1 MSRIKNIKTN
11 LSKHKSAYSKLLNAE
26 KPDLSKISK
35 AIEKQFKLLKEFADE
50 IEKMPIGDERK
61 KAVKQLKA
69 NKVKFFREDREGAS
83 RVGASVDEYAK
94 EVEDRRKQELKKAPS
109 MIIDSTGMTVTF
121 DEPEERTE
129 PKKKREIIEEGKKRR
144 EEATVAKRKEK
155 KAEKMTERRKKKQL
169 AIKDKKM
176 DVEEDDEDVEMTEQ
190 KPLAIEDKR
199 PRRGVPKPRPTPRQ
213 KPRAQPL
220 PTPRRRPRAQQIR
233 KQIANLK
240 QQLLLEEDAA
250 NEEKQGEKVAIVP
263 VSATS
268 QAGDAMPGPRAEEE
282 SKSADL
288 GRMKMLKDGGEIIHV
303 DEDLVM
309 DDEAKVEPMD
319 VDKQPEEMEQRQR
332 MQAPVQQQAQ
342 MQRQKETKEDI
353 EVQEESKDDVAAG
366 DQPQAGP
373 AQPRHMGR
381 PTMEA
386 PPAQEQAERQRVG
399 QAYEEKM
406 DVQDDERKV
415 DERPQEQ
422 PKPPGMPAGP
432 PEEFVQEKFAY
443 PDAPP
448 HHLGI
453 KAVPPSMD
461 LDMEKR
467 QRMSKS
473 IDVLKMEIKCFRELY
488 KGKIRTKKFMELAKI
503 NMTQKSLD
511 EVRKIH
517 KRYSDCIRDY
527 YTHSRGLRV
536 GVIVDPAVLGL
547 NVSALQGLLAP
558 RVPSYAPVVNA
569 AREGDKL
576 YPKGQMDKQQS
587 AIRIAETHYQQ
598 GGMRHATGDYDRDVE
613 SINRSIDKEEIRK
626 EKNRSTTRLPG
637 KLPVFKNYM
646 YRARPTQ
653 IASGIKIN
661 T

>member
-1 MSRIKNIKTN
+1 MPRHYKNTKKNIVKE
-11 LSKHKSAYSKLLNAE
+11 LDRILEEIKKGKNAE
-26 KPDLSKISK
+26 KKKMFRRDYFSLTKQLQIKKLTELSDKYEEKWDTVQVSGVKRKRKEDTKKDIKKPKVAKEQVDQPEDEDVDMADERTARIATLDKEIESLRNQVQKYEEQVRDINRRGRMKKVPAESTEEKEEVDVQVESKEDVPVLRQK
-35 AIEKQFKLLKEFADE
+35 AIEEEKRQEDE
-50 IEKMPIGDERK
+50 
-61 KAVKQLKA
+61 Q
-69 NKVKFFREDREGAS
+69 
-83 RVGASVDEYAK
+83 
-94 EVEDRRKQELKKAPS
+94 
-109 MIIDSTGMTVTF
+109 
-121 DEPEERTE
+121 
-129 PKKKREIIEEGKKRR
+129 KKK
-144 EEATVAKRKEK
+144 V
-155 KAEKMTERRKKKQL
+155 
-169 AIKDKKM
+169 
-176 DVEEDDEDVEMTEQ
+176 VE
-190 KPLAIEDKR
+190 
-199 PRRGVPKPRPTPRQ
+199 
-213 KPRAQPL
+213 
-220 PTPRRRPRAQQIR
+220 
-233 KQIANLK
+233 
-240 QQLLLEEDAA
+240 
-250 NEEKQGEKVAIVP
+250 VP

-268 QAGDAMPGPRAEEE
+268 QAAEAMPVGPTMETEE
-282 SKSADL
+282 KSAEQ
-288 GRMKMLKDGGEIIHV
+288 GAREMAEDGGERIHV
-303 DEDLVM
+303 DEDLEEKVAGKVRK
-309 DDEAKVEPMD
+309 EAPSATVTAEAQIRGTPRPRGPTPD
-319 VDKQPEEMEQRQR
+319 VLPEKRKEGPAETSMLGQIRG
-332 MQAPVQQQAQ
+332 APIPRLA
-342 MQRQKETKEDI
+342 E
-353 EVQEESKDDVAAG
+353 DVAVG

-406 DVQDDERKV
+406 DVQDDERKE
-415 DERPQEQ
+415 DAPPQEQ

-432 PEEFVQEKFAY
+432 PEEFIQERFAY

-488 KGKIRTKKFMELAKI
+488 KGKIRTKKYMELAKI

-517 KRYSDCIRDY
+517 KQYSDIIRDY

-536 GVIVDPAVLGL
+536 GVIVDPAILGL

-576 YPKGQMDKQQS
+576 YPKGERDKQQA

-613 SINRSIDKEEIRK
+613 AINRSIDKEEIRK

-637 KLPVFKNYM
+637 KLPVYKNYM

-661 T
+661 TS